1 MSLSTD
7 GESLSSED
15 GGFMGVP
22 GPVKWEH
29 IEYNQLKIW
38 EYQ

>member
-15 GGFMGVP
+15 RHGEWVFCGGFMGVP
-22 GPVKWEH
+22 SSEMG
-29 IEYNQLKIW
+29 I
-38 EYQ
+38 

>member
-22 GPVKWEH
+22 GPVKWEY